1 MWNSNAPTAVFLGY
15 SGAYGFGSPEFQ
27 QDHNVGPLPQGKY
40 TIEKAID
47 SPTLGALALP
57 LTPDPANEMC
67 GRSGFLIHGENSN
80 HPGHSSDG
88 CIILSAAARQ
98 AISASG
104 DTELQVIS

>member
-1 MWNSNAPTAVFLGY
+1 MWNTNAPGAIFLGY

-57 LTPDPANEMC
+57 LTPDPENEMF
-67 GRSGFLIHGENSN
+67 GRSGFFIHGDDSKW
-80 HPGHSSDG
+80 PGHSSDG
-88 CIILSAAARQ
+88 CIVLGPAARQ

-104 DTELQVIS
+104 DTELRVVS